1 MTELEIKQWTLTAND
16 RCDACPS
23 QAYVH
28 VKGVV
33 GELFLC
39 GHHYGKADKNK
50 LEAFAFEII
59 DEREQ
64 LVENRVKGD
73 EN

>member
-1 MTELEIKQWTLTAND
+1 MTEVEDVTYTLTALD

-33 GELFLC
+33 GELFFC
-39 GHHYGKADKNK
+39 GHHYGKTDKVK

-59 DEREQ
+59 DERDQ
-64 LVENRVKGD
+64 LVQNRLKGTEN
-73 EN
+73 

>member
-1 MTELEIKQWTLTAND
+1 MTEVETKEYTLNSTD

-33 GELFLC
+33 GELFFC
-39 GHHYGKADKNK
+39 GHHYAKTDKVK

-59 DEREQ
+59 DERDK
-64 LVENRVKGD
+64 LIENRLKGD
-73 EN
+73 D